1 MQYLGDRGGKGDGG
15 GGGGGGK
22 IRRAGAG
29 GRMEVRGEDLGRGGE
44 VSGKVSGV
52 GSGEDRRSGGCW
64 RNIGD
69 RRKMDKKNYRG
80 LIGDQG

>member
-1 MQYLGDRGGKGDGG
+1 MGE
-15 GGGGGGK
+15 GGGK
-22 IRRAGAG
+22 REDKKGRGRRKDGSTG
-29 GRMEVRGEDLGRGGE
+29 GRFGTGGGE

-69 RRKMDKKNYRG
+69 RGKMDKKNYRG

>member
-1 MQYLGDRGGKGDGG
+1 MGEGG
-15 GGGGGGK
+15 GRGK

-29 GRMEVRGEDLGRGGE
+29 GRMEVQGEDLGRGGE

-64 RNIGD
+64 RNIED
-69 RRKMDKKNYRG
+69 RGKMDKKNYRG

>member
-1 MQYLGDRGGKGDGG
+1 
-15 GGGGGGK
+15 
-22 IRRAGAG
+22 
-29 GRMEVRGEDLGRGGE
+29 MEVRGEDLGRVGE

-69 RRKMDKKNYRG
+69 RGKMDQKNYRG
-80 LIGDQG
+80 LIGVLG

>member
-1 MQYLGDRGGKGDGG
+1 MQYLGDGGGKGDGG
-15 GGGGGGK
+15 EGGGRGK

-64 RNIGD
+64 RNIED
-69 RRKMDKKNYRG
+69 RGKMDKKNYRG